1 MAQPIW
7 TTPSDLGSFV
17 SGTAVSILLIAR
29 PIQPAI
35 SVTYNVV
42 TGSLPAGL
50 TLDSTTGFI
59 TGTSTVIVTSTVTFI
74 VIATDNLGNNT
85 SRTFSIRMVY
95 QPAQPI
101 WNTTSGSI
109 GSYPSLISMSYQ
121 LSASAVLPSTSIIY
135 TLLSGTLPV
144 GLSLSNLGLISGTP
158 ALVTSN
164 ITNAFSI
171 RATDNLG
178 NIRDRTF
185 SLSIS
190 GSAIPQFT
198 TPNGSLINTYPT
210 GGTIDSVW
218 VSIPITYSNPSI
230 DNPVIVQLRDGVL
243 PPGLE
248 IDLLGTIR
256 GYAKPPVIN
265 ITNPSVNTIGL
276 ATSSVNNTI
285 TVIST
290 GGFTIGR
297 PIIFSGTT
305 FSNIVVDQEYYVKT
319 ITSSSTFTISE
330 TQNGDV
336 FSLDTATGFMNV
348 TLPAT
353 VTGTPTIRTYNFT
366 LELSSPLGGDTGSY
380 SITVVNQNTPTSQ
393 GGPGNTP
400 NTRIPVI
407 LNARPL
413 TYRLNDSDIY
423 YGYYVTPPVAPSQN
437 AFIGNF
443 QSGNYFAFKIIGHD
457 FDNNDIAY
465 EFTDLPTGLDG
476 LTGNTQTG
484 WITGT
489 PTLSDRGIESY
500 NFGISVYKTGNPDLE
515 DPPTVFNFTYNL
527 EKDITGRIIW
537 ISDSD
542 LGQIFNGNLSNLV
555 VKAES
560 DVELEYALVSGEGVL
575 PPNLTLSSDGE
586 IIGRVADQPTSTLLE
601 QGASTEFTFTV
612 EASSP
617 LYSAVVSYKTFTITV
632 LQEVSQPTD
641 TLYIQALP
649 SINDRQI
656 LATLLDNEELI
667 PSIALYRPNDQ
678 YFGKATS
685 VIYEHAYGIY
695 ASNIEEYLVAVT
707 RNHYWRNITLG
718 ELKTAVAKNDAGEII
733 YEVVY
738 SEVIDNL
745 VNPQGVSIQEEIYWP
760 RPIDLGLGPWYTSIT
775 DIYTSYNELLPP
787 GYYTSRTPGYARV
800 LYPNSLYNMRNRVAQ
815 VLEQVTQSTLLPL
828 WMTSQQSNGSTLGYT
843 QAWVICY
850 TKPNVS
856 DLIKANIEANWPYTL
871 NQINFQIDRFSVDKS
886 ATYSFDNVTGTWDEL
901 PGAVPTPD
909 PLNSENFYVLFPRKT
924 ILPDDTQY

>member
-1 MAQPIW
+1 MAQPVW
-7 TTPSDLGSFV
+7 TTPSNLGSFV
-17 SGTAVSILLIAR
+17 AGTPVSILLDAR

-35 SVTYNVV
+35 SVTYNIV

-50 TLDSTTGFI
+50 TLDSVTGFI

-74 VIATDNLGNNT
+74 VIATDNLGNST
-85 SRTFSIRMVY
+85 TQTFSIQMVY
-95 QPAQPI
+95 YPAQPI
-101 WNTTSGSI
+101 WNTASGSI
-109 GSYPSLISMSYQ
+109 GTYPALLSMSNQ
-121 LSASAVLPSTSIIY
+121 LSASAVLPSTSITY
-135 TLLSGTLPV
+135 ALLSGTLPD
-144 GLSLSNLGLISGTP
+144 GLNLSSTGLISGTP
-158 ALVTSN
+158 TLVTSN
-164 ITNAFSI
+164 ITNSFSI
-171 RATDNLG
+171 RVTDNLG

-185 SLSIS
+185 SLTVS

-218 VSIPITYSNPSI
+218 VSIPVTYSNPST
-230 DNPVIVQLRDGVL
+230 DNPVIVQVRDGLL

-256 GYAKPPVIN
+256 GYASPPIIN
-265 ITNPSVNTIGL
+265 ITRPAVNTIGL
-276 ATSSVNNTI
+276 ATSSVNNNI

-290 GGFTIGR
+290 SGFIVGR

-305 FSNIVVDQEYYVKT
+305 FGNIVNDQEYYVKT

-330 TQNGDV
+330 NQNGNI
-336 FSLDTATGFMNV
+336 FELDTASGFMNV
-348 TLPAT
+348 ALPAT
-353 VTGTPTIRTYNFT
+353 TIGTPTIRTYNFT
-366 LELSSPLGGDTGSY
+366 LELSSPLGGDLGSY
-380 SITVVNQNTPTSQ
+380 SITVVNQNAPPP
-393 GGPGNTP
+393 GPGYVS
-400 NTRIPVI
+400 NTRYPVI

-413 TYRLNDSDIY
+413 TYNLNDTDPY
-423 YGYYVTPPVAPSQN
+423 YGYYISPPVAPNQN
-437 AFIGNF
+437 AFMGNF

-457 FDNNDIAY
+457 FDNNPIEY
-465 EFTDLPTGLDG
+465 EFTDLPSE

-489 PTLSDRGIESY
+489 PALTTSGIDSY
-500 NFGISVYKTGNPDLE
+500 NFGVRVSKIVSGTYYRSPF
-515 DPPTVFNFTYNL
+515 FNFTYNV

-537 ISDSD
+537 ISDSN
-542 LGQIFNGNLSNLV
+542 LGQLFNGTISTLA

-560 DVELEYALVSGEGVL
+560 DVVLEYAIVDGDL

-601 QGASTEFTFTV
+601 QGTSTEFTFTV
-612 EASSP
+612 EAYSPIYPTIIFSS
-617 LYSAVVSYKTFTITV
+617 KTFNVNV
-632 LQEVSQPTD
+632 LQEFSQPTD

-649 SINDRQI
+649 SINDRQL
-656 LATLLDNEELI
+656 LASLLDNEELI
-667 PSIALYRPNDQ
+667 PSIALYRADDQ

-695 ASNIEEYLVAVT
+695 ASDIEEYLVAVT

-745 VNPQGVSIQEEIYWP
+745 VNPQGISIQETIYWP
-760 RPIDLGLGPWYTSIT
+760 RPI
-775 DIYTSYNELLPP
+775 ELNP
-787 GYYTSRTPGYARV
+787 GFVNV
-800 LYPNSLYNMRNRVAQ
+800 LYPNSLYNMRNRVSQ
-815 VLEQVTQSTLLPL
+815 VLGEVTQSTLLPL
-828 WMTSQQSNGSTLGYT
+828 WMTSQQANGSTLGYT

-856 DLIKANIEANWPYTL
+856 DLIKENIEANWPYTL

-886 ATYSFDNVTGTWDEL
+886 ATYNYDSTTDTWDDL
-901 PGAVPTPD
+901 PAAVPTPD
-909 PLNSENFYVLFPRKT
+909 PLNSEDFYVLFPRKT
-924 ILPDDTQY
+924 ILPGDI